1 MSEIVFLIQSE
12 DSKGLLAGI
21 SSFFY
26 EQGFN
31 ILSCEQHTDLPTN
44 RYFMRVALDVE
55 DLSYSSEALERQ
67 FAELAEPLG
76 LEWSVHYPNEVAR
89 VAVLVSKASHCLY
102 DILAKQSEGVIEC
115 EIPLVISNHPDLESV
130 AQRFDIPFRH
140 LPVSRETKA
149 EQEAEIL
156 NLLRE
161 NAIDL
166 VVLARYMQIL
176 SPAFLRAFDKPII
189 NIHHAFLPAFQG
201 ANPYR
206 RAYDRGVKIIGATA
220 HYVTED
226 LDEGPIIDQDVA
238 RVSHRCGP
246 EDMKRMGR
254 DVESVV
260 LSRALKAHLERK
272 VIVFANKTVVF
283 SV

>member
-1 MSEIVFLIQSE
+1 MGEIVFLIQRE

-26 EQGFN
+26 EKGFN
-31 ILSCEQHTDLPTN
+31 ILNCEQHTDLPTN
-44 RYFMRVALDVE
+44 RYFMRVALDAK
-55 DLSYSSEALERQ
+55 DLSTPPEKLERQ
-67 FAELAEPLG
+67 FAEFAAPLR
-76 LEWSVHYPNEVAR
+76 LEWSVHYSHDIAK
-89 VAVLVSKASHCLY
+89 VAVLVSKAPHCLY
-102 DILAKQSEGVIEC
+102 DILAKQSEGLFKC
-115 EIPLVISNHPDLESV
+115 EIPFVISNHSDLEPV
-130 AQRFDIPFRH
+130 AKRFEVPFHH
-140 LPVSRETKA
+140 LPIDKKA
-149 EQEAEIL
+149 KDQQEAEIL
-156 NLLRE
+156 GLLE
-161 NAIDL
+161 EKEIDL

-176 SPAFLRAFDKPII
+176 SPSFLKAFGKPII

-226 LDEGPIIDQDVA
+226 LDEGPIIEQDVA
-238 RVSHRCGP
+238 RVSHRCCP

-254 DVESVV
+254 DIESVV
-260 LSRALKAHLERK
+260 LSKALKAHLERK

-283 SV
+283 SG